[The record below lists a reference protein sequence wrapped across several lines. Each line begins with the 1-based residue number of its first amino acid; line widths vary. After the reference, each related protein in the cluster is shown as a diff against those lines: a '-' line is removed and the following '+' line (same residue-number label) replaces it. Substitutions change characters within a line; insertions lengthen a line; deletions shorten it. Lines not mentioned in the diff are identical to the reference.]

1 MQVGVEWLID
11 AAGCD
16 PDRLRDAPALRGL
29 CDRVLVE
36 LDLRVVGEGV
46 WHQFPPPGGL
56 TGLYLLTESH
66 LSCHTYPEHGVVTLN
81 LHCCRA
87 RPRWAWEDRLRVAL
101 GARTVVV
108 REVRRGTP
116 DATGGTP

>member
-1 MQVGVEWLID
+1 MQVGIEWLID

-16 PDRLRDAPALRGL
+16 PDRLRDSLALREL
-29 CDRVLVE
+29 CERILVE
-36 LDLRVVGEGV
+36 LDLRVVGGGT

-56 TGLYLLTESH
+56 TGMYLLTESH
-66 LSCHTYPEHGVVTLN
+66 LSCHTYPEHGVVTIN

-87 RPRWAWEDRLRVAL
+87 RPRWDWEDQLRVAL
-101 GARTVVV
+101 GARIVGV

-116 DATGGTP
+116 DETGGSS